1 MKREKQPQCYVIA
14 SPDQPMSEKM
24 RKAVEAMQAAVD
36 EMLEREAK
44 LGNKVVI
51 GDKHGNPRWVS
62 PDILCANGE
71 RPSPPPGNPERKPL
85 HSKPEET

>member
-1 MKREKQPQCYVIA
+1 
-14 SPDQPMSEKM
+14 MSEEM

-51 GDKHGNPRWVS
+51 GDRHGNPKWVS
-62 PDILCANGE
+62 AKYLVRKRRAALAAARKN
-71 RPSPPPGNPERKPL
+71 SPNPFHRN
-85 HSKPEET
+85 PEET

>member
-1 MKREKQPQCYVIA
+1 
-14 SPDQPMSEKM
+14 MSEDM

-51 GDKHGNPRWVS
+51 GDKHGNPKLVS
-62 PDILCANGE
+62 AKYLV
-71 RPSPPPGNPERKPL
+71 RKRRAALSTRKTQSENLPQ
-85 HSKPEET
+85 